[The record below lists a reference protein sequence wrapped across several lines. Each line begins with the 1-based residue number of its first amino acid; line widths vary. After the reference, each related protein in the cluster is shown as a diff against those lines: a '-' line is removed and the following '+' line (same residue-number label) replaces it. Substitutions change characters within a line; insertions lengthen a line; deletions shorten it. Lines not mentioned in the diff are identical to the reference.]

1 MTNNLITTGPD
12 LHDQNANNYA
22 YDNAGNMTKD
32 VTAGI
37 NADGIVWTPYNKI
50 RSITKAGST
59 PTSKLTYL
67 YDASGNR
74 VVKRYYEPSTTLEVT
89 TWYVRDAQG
98 NTMAIYTKP
107 SDSTTARL
115 TEAPIYGSSRIGVAQ
130 LGSLY
135 STSASDTIQNFGTV
149 FPRITGARSYELTDH
164 LGNVRATISD
174 IAVKHGSD
182 WDAELLTRTDYYPFG
197 MIMDGRNEAS
207 GEHRYGYN
215 GKENDNE
222 VKGDGNQQD
231 YGARIYDPRVGRWLS
246 VYPAADEA
254 PTWSPYRAF
263 FDSPTNVIDSDGERE
278 KRALLYAATYLR
290 KLKSRTWTE
299 IHGASFR
306 HGTVPTQAV
315 CNEIVYFS
323 YRNITGDPYGKAG
336 FGNRSRVGMF
346 NWFKGGNGSVRRE
359 LITGREQTGAKIGG
373 REYKVDFDRSD
384 FDKIEEGDVLFMGHH
399 DQGSPWTSNNGHVVL
414 AVQVDQS
421 RSTNTEV
428 VVNVF
433 GAYAHEDVQTRGI
446 VDSQFETM
454 KFTKTTITDEN
465 GRSKSA
471 WTSSHSGYT
480 LFGIGRVIQDTANPA
495 DGGADTSASKQEAS
509 QVPQRTP

>member
-1 MTNNLITTGPD
+1 M
-12 LHDQNANNYA
+12 
-22 YDNAGNMTKD
+22 
-32 VTAGI
+32 
-37 NADGIVWTPYNKI
+37 
-50 RSITKAGST
+50 
-59 PTSKLTYL
+59 YL

-231 YGARIYDPRVGRWLS
+231 YGFRIYDPRVARFLS
-246 VYPAADEA
+246 VDPLAPDYPS
-254 PTWSPYRAF
+254 WSPYPFAMNR
-263 FDSPTNVIDSDGERE
+263 PIDGVDLDGLEF
-278 KRALLYAATYLR
+278 YAANLADR
-290 KLKSRTWTE
+290 QFVLNSIQE
-299 IHGASFR
+299 VLGSSNLF
-306 HGTVPTQAV
+306 V
-315 CNEIVYFS
+315 
-323 YRNITGDPYGKAG
+323 
-336 FGNRSRVGMF
+336 F
-346 NWFKGGNGSVRRE
+346 NGPI
-359 LITGREQTGAKIGG
+359 LQ
-373 REYKVDFDRSD
+373 
-384 FDKIEEGDVLFMGHH
+384 
-399 DQGSPWTSNNGHVVL
+399 SNPN
-414 AVQVDQS
+414 AQIPSMSAAQ
-421 RSTNTEV
+421 
-428 VVNVF
+428 
-433 GAYAHEDVQTRGI
+433 RGI
-446 VDSQFETM
+446 YDGLLNVVQ
-454 KFTKTTITDEN
+454 
-465 GRSKSA
+465 
-471 WTSSHSGYT
+471 SSRPLG
-480 LFGIGRVIQDTANPA
+480 FNANA
-495 DGGADTSASKQEAS
+495 DGGPLGVEFRSPMAPNGGTQLNTLNLFTTPGAEYFVTPSQNPWYAIIYMNISEAS
-509 QVPQRTP
+509 TETYAAVGGGTTGGKASAVFIHAMLDHALHWVNGSNSGDPPSLPAGSSPEEQNLNLVRYHNDALQILGMPKRTGADHDGAVSAP